1 MGLEMKKD
9 ILLPG
14 ICVVPS
20 VQMSFGF
27 GTVFPIQR
35 NPMASASTMLVCS
48 LTCAGPTLCP
58 YKQHSLACFLSPL
71 D

>member
-20 VQMSFGF
+20 VQISFGF
-27 GTVFPIQR
+27 GTVFSIQR
-35 NPMASASTMLVCS
+35 NPMASASTMPVCS
-48 LTCAGPTLCP
+48 LTCAGPTLCL
-58 YKQHSLACFLSPL
+58 SL
-71 D
+71 